1 MKIIYSKLAIKDVRK
16 IKDRKTQ
23 QLIKEAVSLLKK
35 TDSIKDIS
43 SIVKMSGH
51 KTAYRMRIGGYRLGF
66 YLKKDTV
73 ELARFVKRN
82 DIYKLFP

>member
-1 MKIIYSKLAIKDVRK
+1 MKVIYSKLAIKDARK
-16 IKDRKTQ
+16 IKDGKTQ
-23 QLIKEAVSLLKK
+23 QQIKEVISLLKK
-35 TDSIKDIS
+35 TDSVKDIS

-66 YLKKDTV
+66 YLKNNTI

>member
-1 MKIIYSKLAIKDVRK
+1 MKVIYTKLATKDVRK
-16 IKDRKTQ
+16 IKNKKTQ
-23 QLIKEAVSLLKK
+23 QQIKEAILLLKK
-35 TDSIKDIS
+35 TDSIKDIP

-51 KTAYRMRIGGYRLGF
+51 QTAYRMRIGGYRLGF

-73 ELARFVKRN
+73 ELARFAKRN